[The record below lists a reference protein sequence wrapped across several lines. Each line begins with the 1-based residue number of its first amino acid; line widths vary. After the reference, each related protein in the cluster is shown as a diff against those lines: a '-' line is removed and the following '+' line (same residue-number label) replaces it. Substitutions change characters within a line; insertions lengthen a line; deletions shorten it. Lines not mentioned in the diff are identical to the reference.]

1 MSNNSHKRFAYKRRQ
16 RDQTLPVWEAEWS
29 QKEHFFFFFKD
40 KSYCTMFYVDR
51 NDSVNRDT
59 VKREGMYTQSKKVLD

>member
-1 MSNNSHKRFAYKRRQ
+1 
-16 RDQTLPVWEAEWS
+16 
-29 QKEHFFFFFKD
+29 
-40 KSYCTMFYVDR
+40 MFYVDR

>member
-1 MSNNSHKRFAYKRRQ
+1 MFG
-16 RDQTLPVWEAEWS
+16 
-29 QKEHFFFFFKD
+29 KESRVKKSSLSFFFFKKD

-59 VKREGMYTQSKKVLD
+59 VKRDGIYTQSKKVLD

>member
-1 MSNNSHKRFAYKRRQ
+1 MFG
-16 RDQTLPVWEAEWS
+16 
-29 QKEHFFFFFKD
+29 KESGVKKSSFFFFFKD